1 MRRARPTS
9 CAPSTPPRHAPPDVR
24 IRAAPTLLRV
34 SSPVVAVVGGG
45 QLARMLAEPAAA
57 LGIPLRLL
65 AEAPDVSAAQVIS
78 DHRVGDYRDLAAL
91 TAVTSGCQVVT
102 FDHEHV
108 PTAHL
113 EALMEAG
120 VACRPGPRALVHA
133 Q

>member
-34 SSPVVAVVGGG
+34 SSPIVAVIGGG

-65 AEAPDVSAAQVIS
+65 AESPGVSAAQVIP
-78 DHRVGDYRDLAAL
+78 DHVVGDYTELASL
-91 TAVTSGCQVVT
+91 REITAGCEVVT

-108 PTAHL
+108 PTHHL
-113 EALMEAG
+113 
-120 VACRPGPRALVHA
+120 HA
-133 Q
+133 